1 MTVDKLLGYAALA
14 AALLYLFSQA
24 CTLLGRVLPATWAFT
39 AFLQKAGHDAKIV
52 ADDLVKLAPAAAP
65 VVAPLTPAEAD
76 KVLGSLTSGTSKEG

>member
-1 MTVDKLLGYAALA
+1 MTVEKLMGYAALA
-14 AALLYLFSQA
+14 AAMLYLFSQA

-52 ADDLVKLAPAAAP
+52 ADDLVKIAPAAAP

-76 KVLGSLTSGTSKEG
+76 KVLGALASAPTKEG